1 MLEGSKAAATFI
13 DNLINAKLKG
23 TEIEPEVRQTL
34 HRNLSERIED
44 QIIRDILNLLDDQEQ
59 RELEHL
65 VDSNQLDKIEPYLTD
80 HGVNLNQVVAAA
92 MTEFQASY
100 LGV

>member
-1 MLEGSKAAATFI
+1 MLDGSKAAAEFI

-23 TEIEPEVRQTL
+23 TEIEPAVRQTL
-34 HRNLSERIED
+34 HRNLTERLED
-44 QIIRDILNLLDDQEQ
+44 QIIRDILVLLDEHQQ

-65 VDSNQLDKIEPYLTD
+65 VDSNQIDKIESYLTD
-80 HGVNLNQVVAAA
+80 HGVNLNQVLAAT
-92 MTEFQASY
+92 MIDFQASY